1 MIVRKIKKNNL
12 TEELSLVGV
21 DQGAFEHFFKKSE
34 AIIIK
39 IYDIDSRGANIL
51 KQEFL
56 SAGGDV
62 AVHRDVAS
70 FKKERTDCI
79 IIGNAKAYK
88 LVIEKLK
95 KEPYFGLSKV
105 REKLEEITKE
115 NNLPVYKIRNYEFDF
130 NRNFYL
136 MAVLNITPDSFSDG
150 GKYINT
156 ESAVKRAKEM
166 IDEGADIIDIGG
178 ESTRPGAQSVDEEE
192 ELRRV
197 IPVIS
202 RIREFSD
209 IPISVDTYKSKVAR
223 DAIMSG
229 ADIVNDI
236 SGLKF
241 DDKMISV
248 VKEFDV
254 PVVVMHIKG
263 TPKDMQKNPQYS
275 DLMREILEYFEERMK
290 TLRESGIEKVIIDPG
305 IGFGKRYEDNLKILN
320 NLNEFT
326 VFGLPVLVG
335 SSRKSFIG
343 TALSGR
349 DVSDR
354 LYGSLAASAIALLN
368 GASVLRVHDVK
379 PHKDLIKVIRAI
391 LNG

>member
-21 DQGAFEHFFKKSE
+21 DQGAFDHFFKKSE

-115 NNLPVYKIRNYEFDF
+115 NNLPVYKIRDYEFDF

-150 GKYINT
+150 GKYFNA
-156 ESAVKRAKEM
+156 ESAAKRAREM

-178 ESTRPGAQSVDEEE
+178 ESTRPGAQPVDEEE
-192 ELRRV
+192 EVRRV
-197 IPVIS
+197 IPVINE
-202 RIREFSD
+202 IREFSD
-209 IPISVDTYKSKVAR
+209 IPISVDTYKSKVAH
-223 DAIMSG
+223 DAIKSG

-236 SGLKF
+236 SGLQF
-241 DDKMISV
+241 DAKMIRV
-248 VKEFDV
+248 LKEFDV

-263 TPKDMQKNPQYS
+263 TPKDMQKNPQYN
-275 DLMREILEYFEERMK
+275 DLMREMLEYFEERIK
-290 TLRESGIEKVIIDPG
+290 TLRESGVEKIIIDPG
-305 IGFGKRYEDNLKILN
+305 IGFGKKYEDNLKILN

-349 DVSDR
+349 DVNDR
-354 LYGSLAASAIALLN
+354 LYGSLAAGATALLN
-368 GASVLRVHDVK
+368 GASILRVHDVK

>member
-21 DQGAFEHFFKKSE
+21 DQRAFEHFLKKSE

-62 AVHRDVAS
+62 AVHSDVAS

-79 IIGNAKAYK
+79 IIGNAKAYR

-95 KEPYFGLSKV
+95 NEPYFGLSKV
-105 REKLEEITKE
+105 REKLEEVTKE
-115 NNLPVYKIRNYEFDF
+115 KKFPIYKIRNNEFDF
-130 NRNFYL
+130 NGNFYL

-156 ESAVKRAKEM
+156 ESAVERAKEM

-178 ESTRPGAQSVDEEE
+178 ESTRPGAEAVGEEE
-192 ELRRV
+192 EIRRV
-197 IPVIS
+197 IPVVS

-209 IPISVDTYKSKVAR
+209 VPISVDTYKSKVAFE
-223 DAIMSG
+223 AIKCG

-236 SGLKF
+236 SGLQF
-241 DDKMISV
+241 DTEMIRV
-248 VKEFDV
+248 VKDFNV

-263 TPKDMQKNPQYS
+263 TPKDMQKNPQYN
-275 DLMREILEYFEERMK
+275 DLMREILEYFEERIK
-290 TLRESGIEKVIIDPG
+290 TLRESRIEKVFIDPG

-326 VFGLPVLVG
+326 VFNLPVLVG

-349 DVSDR
+349 DVNDR
-354 LYGSLAASAIALLN
+354 LYGSLAAGAIALLN
-368 GASVLRVHDVK
+368 GASILRVHDVK
-379 PHKDLIKVIRAI
+379 PHKDLVKIIRAI